1 MNTKMKMGLLALT
14 TSIMVGCASTAP
26 NQAVV
31 ERLEQLNEVCP
42 GCAQSLQF
50 IGEQEEKHC
59 GIPFEVERIEEI
71 GKTSSFYAFSLALRS
86 ILPQEKYETVLNVA
100 AEVVDCDQTKWIANT
115 KNRLQEILVAK

>member
-26 NQAVV
+26 NPAVV
-31 ERLEQLNEVCP
+31 ERIDQLSQVCP

-59 GIPFEVERIEEI
+59 GIPFEVERIEVI
-71 GKTSSFYAFSLALRS
+71 AKTSEFYAFSMALRTL
-86 ILPQEKYETVLNVA
+86 LPSEKYETVLNVA
-100 AEVVDCDQTKWIANT
+100 AEEVDCDQIKWIANT

>member
-26 NQAVV
+26 KPAVV
-31 ERLEQLNEVCP
+31 ERIDQLSQVCP

-59 GIPFEVERIEEI
+59 GIPFEVERIEVI
-71 GKTSSFYAFSLALRS
+71 AKTSEFYAFSLALRS
-86 ILPQEKYETVLNVA
+86 ILPQEKYETVLSVA
-100 AEVVDCDQTKWIANT
+100 AEEVDCDQPTWIANT
-115 KNRLQEILVAK
+115 KNRLEEIMSGR

>member
-26 NQAVV
+26 NPAVV
-31 ERLEQLNEVCP
+31 ERIDQLSQVCP

-59 GIPFEVERIEEI
+59 GIPFEVERIEVI
-71 GKTSSFYAFSLALRS
+71 AKTSEFYAFSLALRS
-86 ILPQEKYETVLNVA
+86 ILPQEKYETVLTVA
-100 AEVVDCDQTKWIANT
+100 AEEVDCDQIKWIANT
-115 KNRLQEILVAK
+115 KNHLQEIFVAK